1 MSELELLADDSTNYV
16 NDDFKSVDTNSV
28 KNLIESKYN
37 PYVVGG
43 SDNIEYQYLLDE
55 CPYES
60 TPGLLSIQMLINKYL
75 INKSI
80 PLPDNQSLYS
90 IFRSSYHLK
99 NVLFSLYFI
108 NR

>member
-16 NDDFKSVDTNSV
+16 NDNFKSVDTNSV
-28 KNLIESKYN
+28 KNLIQSKYN

-60 TPGLLSIQMLINKYL
+60 TPGLLSI
-75 INKSI
+75 

-99 NVLFSLYFI
+99 NVLFSLYFYK
-108 NR
+108 